1 MIIEEAD
8 FKMESDNRGRFDL
21 SFRNNTNTNWK
32 LYGYSMT
39 LKNCIQA
46 ISHER
51 LSQKLDVTDLKTFI
65 KELKSMHNEV
75 VNLLSIIH
83 EYLTISN
90 S

>member
-1 MIIEEAD
+1 MVIEEAD
-8 FKMESDNRGRFDL
+8 FKMKSDNRGRFDL
-21 SFRNNTNTNWK
+21 FFRNNTNTNWK

-51 LSQKLDVTDLKTFI
+51 LSQKLDVIDLKTFI

-75 VNLLSIIH
+75 VNLLSIIN
-83 EYLTISN
+83 E
-90 S
+90 

>member
-1 MIIEEAD
+1 MVIEEAD

-21 SFRNNTNTNWK
+21 FFRNNTNTNWK

-51 LSQKLDVTDLKTFI
+51 LSQKLDVIDLKTFI

-75 VNLLSIIH
+75 INLLSIIN
-83 EYLTISN
+83 E
-90 S
+90 

>member
-1 MIIEEAD
+1 MVIEEAD

-21 SFRNNTNTNWK
+21 FFRNNTNTNWK

-51 LSQKLDVTDLKTFI
+51 LSQKRDVIDLKTFI

-75 VNLLSIIH
+75 VNLLSIIN
-83 EYLTISN
+83 E
-90 S
+90 

>member
-1 MIIEEAD
+1 MVIEEAD

-21 SFRNNTNTNWK
+21 FFRNNTNTNWK

-51 LSQKLDVTDLKTFI
+51 LSQ
-65 KELKSMHNEV
+65 N
-75 VNLLSIIH
+75 
-83 EYLTISN
+83 
-90 S
+90 